1 MVTWRNMTSW
11 YDYWKTFDL
20 LIDKLTQGGQ
30 GLIGKEL
37 KDVQRYVNGMT
48 DGWFDFKTGMEK
60 ILELNKA
67 KMTADQV
74 DILKDLIEGLT
85 DSLNRRG

>member
-1 MVTWRNMTSW
+1 MTSW
-11 YDYWKTFDL
+11 DDYWKTFDL
-20 LIDKLTQGGQ
+20 LIDKLKQGGQ
-30 GLIGKEL
+30 GQIVNEL

-60 ILELNKA
+60 TLELNKA

-74 DILKDLIEGLT
+74 DILNGLIEGLT

>member
-1 MVTWRNMTSW
+1 
-11 YDYWKTFDL
+11 
-20 LIDKLTQGGQ
+20 
-30 GLIGKEL
+30 
-37 KDVQRYVNGMT
+37 MT

-60 ILELNKA
+60 TLELNKT

-74 DILKDLIEGLT
+74 GILSELIEALT

>member
-1 MVTWRNMTSW
+1 MN
-11 YDYWKTFDL
+11 
-20 LIDKLTQGGQ
+20 
-30 GLIGKEL
+30 
-37 KDVQRYVNGMT
+37 

-60 ILELNKA
+60 TLELNKA

-74 DILKDLIEGLT
+74 DILSNLIEGLT

>member
-1 MVTWRNMTSW
+1 MTSW
-11 YDYWKTFDL
+11 DDYWKTFDL
-20 LIDKLTQGGQ
+20 LIDKLTQEGQ
-30 GLIGKEL
+30 GQIVNEL

-48 DGWFDFKTGMEK
+48 DGWFDFKAGMEK
-60 ILELNKA
+60 TLELNKA

-74 DILKDLIEGLT
+74 DILNDLIEELI